1 MPLAAGDQKMCSKST
16 GLTVILAD
24 GTFPAGKE
32 ALEYLD
38 SASRVIC
45 CDGAARSLVAYG
57 REPDRIVGD
66 LDSLSNEF
74 KKRFADRIEHVSE
87 QESNDLSKAF
97 RYCESQGYDT
107 IVILGAT
114 GKREDHTLGNLSL
127 LSLYAEQLPD
137 IKIVTDYGYF
147 TVAKKSGSFASF
159 PGMQVSIVPLTG
171 NAVVSAEGLKYPMQK
186 LHLRLWYQATLNEA
200 LSDSFSL
207 DFPTDCELLIYRTF
221 KGK

>member
-1 MPLAAGDQKMCSKST
+1 MCKNDS

-24 GTFPAGKE
+24 GAFPAGKE
-32 ALEYLD
+32 ALGYLEN
-38 SASRVIC
+38 ATHVVC

-66 LDSLSNEF
+66 LDSLSEEF

-97 RYCESQGYDT
+97 RYCYSKGYNN

-127 LSLYAEQLPD
+127 LSIYTESVPD

-147 TVAKKSGSFASF
+147 TVAKKSGTFGSF
-159 PGMQVSIVPLTG
+159 PGQQISIVPLTG
-171 NAVVSAEGLKYPMQK
+171 KAVVSSQGLKYPMDK
-186 LHLRLWYQATLNEA
+186 LELKLWYQATLNEA
-200 LSDSFSL
+200 KSDNFTL
-207 DFPTDCELLIYRTF
+207 EFPENCELLIYRTF
-221 KGK
+221 KSK

>member
-1 MPLAAGDQKMCSKST
+1 MCKNNSD
-16 GLTVILAD
+16 LTVILAD
-24 GTFPAGKE
+24 GAFPASRE
-32 ALEYLD
+32 ALEYLEN
-38 SASRVIC
+38 ARRVIC

-66 LDSLSNEF
+66 LDSLSAEF

-97 RYCESQGYDT
+97 RYCCQLGCRK

-127 LSLYAEQLPD
+127 LSIYTESVPD

-147 TVAKKSGSFASF
+147 TVAKKSGTFRSFA
-159 PGMQVSIVPLTG
+159 GQQISIVPLTG
-171 NAVVSAEGLKYPMQK
+171 KAVVSSKALKYPMDELELK
-186 LHLRLWYQATLNEA
+186 LWYQATLNEA
-200 LSDSFSL
+200 LGDTFEL
-207 DFPTDCELLIYRTF
+207 DFPENCELLIYRTF
-221 KGK
+221 KSK

>member
-1 MPLAAGDQKMCSKST
+1 MCAKESE
-16 GLTVILAD
+16 LTVILAD
-24 GTFPAGKE
+24 GAFPAGKE

-38 SASRVIC
+38 SARCVIC

-66 LDSLSNEF
+66 LDSLSEEF

-97 RYCESQGYDT
+97 RYCTSQSYNN
-107 IVILGAT
+107 IIILGAT

-127 LSLYAEQLPD
+127 LSIYADSVPD

-147 TVAKKSGSFASF
+147 TVAKKSGTFDSF
-159 PGMQVSIVPLTG
+159 PGMQISIVPLKG
-171 NAVVSAEGLKYPMQK
+171 RAVVSSQGLKYPMNELELK
-186 LHLRLWYQATLNEA
+186 LWYQATLNEA
-200 LSDSFSL
+200 LTGSFTL
-207 DFPTDCELLIYRTF
+207 DFPEDCELLIYRTF

>member
-1 MPLAAGDQKMCSKST
+1 MAERGAKVSDGK
-16 GLTVILAD
+16 LTVILAD
-24 GTFPAGKE
+24 GVFPTGCE
-32 ALEYLD
+32 ALALLD
-38 SASRVIC
+38 RAERVIC

-66 LDSLSNEF
+66 LDSLTEEF
-74 KKRFADRIEHVSE
+74 KKRFADRIEQVDE

-97 RYCESQGYDT
+97 RYCCQQSYCN

-127 LSLYAEQLPD
+127 LSIYAESVPG

-147 TVAKKSGSFASF
+147 TVAKKPGIFESF
-159 PGMQVSIVPLTG
+159 PTMQISIVPLKG
-171 NAVVSAEGLKYPMQK
+171 KAVVCSQGLKYPMNNLELK
-186 LHLRLWYQATLNEA
+186 LWYQATLNEA
-200 LSDSFSL
+200 LGSSFQL
-207 DFPTDCELLIYRTF
+207 NFPDGCELLIYRTF

>member
-1 MPLAAGDQKMCSKST
+1 MCSRSEE
-16 GLTVILAD
+16 LTVILAD
-24 GTFPAGKE
+24 GAFPAGRE

-38 SASRVIC
+38 KADRVIC

-66 LDSLSNEF
+66 LDSLSEEF

-97 RYCESQGYDT
+97 RYCESHGYEN

-127 LSLYAEQLPD
+127 LSIYAERVPG

-147 TVAKKSGSFASF
+147 TVAKRSGSFESF
-159 PGMQVSIVPLTG
+159 PGMQISVVPLKG
-171 NAVVSAEGLKYPMQK
+171 KAVVTSANLKYPMDK
-186 LHLRLWYQATLNEA
+186 LELQFWYQATLNEA
-200 LSDSFSL
+200 EGDTFSL
-207 DFPTDCELLIYRTF
+207 DFPEGCELLIYRTF

>member
-1 MPLAAGDQKMCSKST
+1 MCKNNSD
-16 GLTVILAD
+16 LTVILAD
-24 GTFPAGKE
+24 GVFPAGKE
-32 ALEYLD
+32 ALEYLEN
-38 SASRVIC
+38 ANQIVC

-66 LDSLSNEF
+66 LDSLSDEF

-97 RYCESQGYDT
+97 RYCCAKGYNN

-127 LSLYAEQLPD
+127 LSIYTESAPG

-147 TVAKKSGSFASF
+147 TVAKKSGTFESF
-159 PGMQVSIVPLTG
+159 PGQQISIVPLTG
-171 NAVVSAEGLKYPMQK
+171 NAVVSSQGLKYPMDK
-186 LHLRLWYQATLNEA
+186 LELKLWYQATLNEA
-200 LSDSFSL
+200 ETSKFTRE
-207 DFPTDCELLIYRTF
+207 FPESCELLLYRTF

>member
-1 MPLAAGDQKMCSKST
+1 MSSINND
-16 GLTVILAD
+16 LTVILAD
-24 GTFPAGKE
+24 GAFPTGRE
-32 ALEYLD
+32 ALEYLET
-38 SASRVIC
+38 AARVIC

-66 LDSLSNEF
+66 LDSLSDEF

-97 RYCESQGYDT
+97 CYCRQMGYKN

-127 LSLYAEQLPD
+127 LSIYAESVPE

-147 TVAKKSGSFASF
+147 TVAKKSGTFQSFS
-159 PGMQVSIVPLTG
+159 GMQISVVPLKG
-171 NAVVSAEGLKYPMQK
+171 QAVVSSQFLKYPMDK
-186 LHLRLWYQATLNEA
+186 LELNLWYQATLNEA

-207 DFPTDCELLIYRTF
+207 EFPAGCELLIYRTF

>member
-1 MPLAAGDQKMCSKST
+1 M
-16 GLTVILAD
+16 TVILAD
-24 GTFPAGKE
+24 GAFPAGSE
-32 ALEYLD
+32 ALEYLEK
-38 SASRVIC
+38 SCRIIC
-45 CDGAARSLVAYG
+45 CDGAARTLVAYG

-66 LDSLSNEF
+66 LDSLSDEF

-97 RYCESQGYDT
+97 RYCKSCGYEN

-127 LSLYAEQLPD
+127 LSIYAESVPD

-147 TVAKKSGSFASF
+147 TVAKKSGKFESF
-159 PGMQVSIVPLTG
+159 PGMQISIVPLKGRALVT
-171 NAVVSAEGLKYPMQK
+171 SQGLKYPMK
-186 LHLRLWYQATLNEA
+186 NLELNLWYQATLNEA
-200 LSDSFSL
+200 LNNTFTL
-207 DFPTDCELLIYRTF
+207 DFPEDCELLIYRTF